1 MQHVYARLPGEERE
15 ELVEWARAER
25 RRVADQLG
33 YIVSQALKERRSLS
47 EPTRFPD
54 PRPEP
59 TAA

>member
-33 YIVSQALKERRSLS
+33 YIVSQALRERRSLA
-47 EPTRFPD
+47 EPIRPTD
-54 PRPEP
+54 LHPEP